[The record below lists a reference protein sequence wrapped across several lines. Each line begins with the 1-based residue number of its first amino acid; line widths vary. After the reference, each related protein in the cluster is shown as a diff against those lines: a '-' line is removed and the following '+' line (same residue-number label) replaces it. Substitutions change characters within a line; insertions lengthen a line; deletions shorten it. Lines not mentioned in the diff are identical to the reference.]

1 MALLGQAAM
10 VLLFDVAVDAIRE
23 HDDWHT
29 LEHLPERLAIPG
41 FLRGTRW
48 IAVRG
53 EPRYLVL
60 YEVESLAT
68 LTSEAYLQR
77 LDHPSPWTSSIMPH
91 YRGMRRGFCQV
102 AGSRGFGAGPLMHA
116 IRLRPAAAAETA
128 MRTWLVEEV
137 LPALASARGIG
148 SAHLLT
154 GTTMPPMTREQRLR
168 GADATVDWVILVG
181 AYREAQPGDDPLA
194 LLGRASLAQ
203 RGAADV
209 VDGLYRFD
217 YALSRTEL

>member
-10 VLLFDVAVDAIRE
+10 LLSFGVAADAIRE

-60 YEVESLAT
+60 YEVEALET
-68 LTSEAYLQR
+68 LNSEAYLQR

-91 YRGMRRGFCQV
+91 YRGMRRGFCRV
-102 AGSRGFGAGPLMHA
+102 AGSRGLGVGHLMHA
-116 IRLRPAAAAETA
+116 IRFRPAAAAETA
-128 MRTWLVEEV
+128 MRAWLVDEV

-154 GTTMPPMTREQRLR
+154 AATMPPMTREQRLR
-168 GADATVDWVILVG
+168 GADAAVDWVILVG
-181 AYREAQPGDDPLA
+181 AYREALPGEGPLA
-194 LLGRASLAQ
+194 LVDRASLEQ

-217 YALSRTEL
+217 YSLSRTEL